1 MPFELSSDVVA
12 CMLAEA
18 QRAHPLECCGVL
30 LGSDDGVTGSL
41 PARNV
46 HPDPA
51 RHFEI
56 DPQVLIDAHRAA
68 RSGGP
73 RVVGYYHSH
82 PNGLARP
89 SATDSALA
97 ANDGAI
103 WAIIAVGRI
112 TLWRDW
118 SRRVPPGKLRMRERL
133 TKMSDTISIVD
144 GFPIGQKFSQALVKL
159 LPLSQG

>member
-30 LGSDDGVTGSL
+30 LGSADGVTGSL

-73 RVVGYYHSH
+73 RVIGYYHSH
-82 PNGLARP
+82 PTGLARP

-112 TLWRDW
+112 TLWRSGDA
-118 SRRVPPGKLRMRERL
+118 
-133 TKMSDTISIVD
+133 
-144 GFPIGQKFSQALVKL
+144 GFEALPYEVT
-159 LPLSQG
+159 PR